1 MFVVSSID
9 VEDEKDKMWLMGCVV
24 KEERCG
30 WMLRNSSGTY
40 RVVVIRPQLSRTAT
54 ASKGYTSNSLTR
66 LGAGPI
72 AGVEGREDTAD
83 SN

>member
-1 MFVVSSID
+1 LSGVMFVVSSID

-24 KEERCG
+24 KEEWCG

-54 ASKGYTSNSLTR
+54 ASKGYTSNRSCISVFDR
-66 LGAGPI
+66 PI
-72 AGVEGREDTAD
+72 RVTLAL
-83 SN
+83 